1 MNLTLNAATLP
12 VAPKVGKSAFLK
24 LLGGEVRQEL
34 GRFTALLR
42 ELNHSAVQRAVLLRR
57 AAVLDTLLEEVSK
70 LAELD
75 QRDEVFSD
83 ERLALAELVRDILPQ
98 LPRLTGEDAIRYA
111 LNISSKDMAPIYGH
125 GPWLRQALQTL
136 LARLGRSCPPH
147 GSVIID
153 LRQIG
158 DFIVLNGRAA
168 ADTAGMY
175 AVPATA
181 IAAPPGEELRTEI
194 CLRIIALHGGKVKL
208 GGLRQELATDGGG
221 DAIDAITL
229 TLPTGAPIADRSR
242 VSCTECRIADQAMQ
256 YARDLATV
264 MASGAVSD
272 NPPR

>member
-1 MNLTLNAATLP
+1 MTLALNATTLP
-12 VAPKVGKSAFLK
+12 VTPKAGKSAFLN

-42 ELNHSAVQRAVLLRR
+42 DLNHSAVQRTVLLRQ

-83 ERLALAELVRDILPQ
+83 ERLALAEVVRDILPQ
-98 LPRLTGEDAIRYA
+98 LPRLTGDDAIRYA
-111 LNISSKDMAPIYGH
+111 LHISSKDMAPVYGH

-181 IAAPPGEELRTEI
+181 IAVPPGEELRTEI
-194 CLRIIALHGGKVKL
+194 CLRIIALHGGQIKL
-208 GGLRQELATDGGG
+208 GDYRQDVATDGG
-221 DAIDAITL
+221 DAIDSITL
-229 TLPTGAPIADRSR
+229 TFPTGAPIADRSR

-264 MASGAVSD
+264 MGGGAVSD